1 MIDYLEEI
9 LDQEEEEKEEP
20 EELTGRPGTVPV
32 PREGRA
38 APEEAAGEAA
48 EIQPDPAEGGETG
61 SVPEYAGAETPLAAR
76 VRAAEQSAA
85 QSEAALEAAEESR
98 HMPELRAEADGDSEG
113 RTEEAYVSELA
124 ARVRTAQQRAA
135 QSEAEAGAAGNGPAA
150 VSGESPGGVRVYSW
164 GTSVRRPGG
173 GRALPEGTGISPLEE
188 AVTELPEAAPAKGA
202 DTAALLRRGGGQGAE
217 ALYAGLTRLRAAAG
231 YAGGRETVS
240 VSLPEQT
247 GTVTVR
253 TGLGAA
259 DLDRHF
265 QRDARRYD
273 GGFTLY

>member
-9 LDQEEEEKEEP
+9 LDQEEEEQEEP
-20 EELTGRPGTVPV
+20 EELTGWPGAVPV

-38 APEEAAGEAA
+38 APGEAAGEAA
-48 EIQPDPAEGGETG
+48 EVQPGPAEGGETENVG
-61 SVPEYAGAETPLAAR
+61 TEATLAAR
-76 VRAAEQSAA
+76 VRASKPENVLGTERQNGS
-85 QSEAALEAAEESR
+85 
-98 HMPELRAEADGDSEG
+98 MPGIRAERAEKAPADQLE
-113 RTEEAYVSELA
+113 

-135 QSEAEAGAAGNGPAA
+135 ESEAEAEAAENGPAA
-150 VSGESPGGVRVYSW
+150 VSGESPGGVRVYGW
-164 GTSVRRPGG
+164 GTSARRPGG

-188 AVTELPEAAPAKGA
+188 AVTELPEAAPAEGA
-202 DTAALLRRGGGQGAE
+202 DTADLLRRGGGQGAE

-240 VSLPEQT
+240 VSLPDQT

>member
-48 EIQPDPAEGGETG
+48 EVQPGPAEGGELRDI
-61 SVPEYAGAETPLAAR
+61 SENAGAETPLTAR
-76 VRAAEQSAA
+76 VRASKPENALGAERQNGS
-85 QSEAALEAAEESR
+85 
-98 HMPELRAEADGDSEG
+98 MPEGRAE
-113 RTEEAYVSELA
+113 RTEKTSADQLE

-135 QSEAEAGAAGNGPAA
+135 ESEAEAGAAGNGPAA